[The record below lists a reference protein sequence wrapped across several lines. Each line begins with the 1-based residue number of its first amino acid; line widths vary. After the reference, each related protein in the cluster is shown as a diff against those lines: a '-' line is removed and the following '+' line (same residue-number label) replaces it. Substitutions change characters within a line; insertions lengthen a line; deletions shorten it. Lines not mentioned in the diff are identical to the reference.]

1 MCVPM
6 LVGTHERKE
15 IDEQRVLRKGC
26 CATAG
31 LAYLNPHDAL
41 GLAQGCHRDLEVT
54 PQVLGQSGANNGENR
69 RAIQGDGHRP
79 RGARGERG
87 FRCADKAKGG
97 DAGER
102 MGKQG

>member
-1 MCVPM
+1 MS
-6 LVGTHERKE
+6 VGTHERKG
-15 IDEQRVLRKGC
+15 IDEQRVLRKCGVPL
-26 CATAG
+26 
-31 LAYLNPHDAL
+31 LAHLNPDDAL

-69 RAIQGDGHRP
+69 GAIQGDGHWP
-79 RGARGERG
+79 RGARRERG

-97 DAGER
+97 DAGES